1 MPPDQSAQIPTPPA
15 AAAISP
21 PVPTT
26 IDDLTKELIN
36 QTEAKGFDG
45 YCQVV
50 YPFIQKCSATNLEPY
65 TQDRPAINTVIV
77 RHPMEEYFYTKMG
90 TYAFSNL
97 RAIRKEKKTIGPIAL
112 QTAKDLFAMCAEMA
126 AIGRRQS
133 IEFEKALNK
142 PAWGP
147 TANIPQ

>member
-1 MPPDQSAQIPTPPA
+1 MPPAESAKI
-15 AAAISP
+15 
-21 PVPTT
+21 PVPPPSAAPPPKIPAT
-26 IDDLTKELIN
+26 IDDLTGEIIK
-36 QTEAKGFDG
+36 QTEATGFDG
-45 YCQVV
+45 YCNVV
-50 YPFIQKCSATNLEPY
+50 YPFIQKCSATNLEQY
-65 TQDRPAINTVIV
+65 GRERPSINTVIV

-90 TYAFSNL
+90 TYAFNNL
-97 RAIRKEKKTIGPIAL
+97 RAIRKEKKPIAPIAA

-142 PAWGP
+142 PVWGP